1 MGFERLALPSRGR
14 YARGI
19 MSANNQPIEIVAR
32 GVMIRDGHVLVC
44 HNLKKSN
51 TFLPGG
57 HVEWNESARESL
69 RREIVE
75 EVGLKSRVGRFLGAC
90 EHTYLWKKRQVCE
103 INIVFELNIPGL
115 RPGKPVPS
123 AEAKLTFEWLPLK
136 KVPGSS
142 MEPRVL
148 ALRLAAWQRRDD
160 AIERWCSSF

>member
-1 MGFERLALPSRGR
+1 
-14 YARGI
+14 
-19 MSANNQPIEIVAR
+19 MSEQAIEIVAR
-32 GVMIRDGHVLVC
+32 GVMVRDGHILVC

-75 EVGLKSRVGRFLGAC
+75 EMGRKSRVGRFLGAC
-90 EHTYLWKKRQVCE
+90 EHTYLWKKKQVCE
-103 INIVFELNIPGL
+103 INLVFEFDIPKL

-136 KVPGSS
+136 KIPGSS

-148 ALRLAAWQRRDD
+148 ARQLARWLRRDD
-160 AIERWCSSF
+160 SMERWCSSF

>member
-1 MGFERLALPSRGR
+1 
-14 YARGI
+14 
-19 MSANNQPIEIVAR
+19 MSEQPIEIVAR
-32 GVMIRDGHVLVC
+32 GVMVRDGHVLVC

-75 EVGLKSRVGRFLGAC
+75 EMGRKSRVGRFLGAC
-90 EHTYLWKKRQVCE
+90 EHAYLWKKRQVCE
-103 INIVFELNIPGL
+103 INLVFEFDIPKL

-136 KVPGSS
+136 KIPGSS

-148 ALRLAAWQRRDD
+148 ARQLARWLRRDD
-160 AIERWCSSF
+160 SVERWCSSF

>member
-1 MGFERLALPSRGR
+1 
-14 YARGI
+14 
-19 MSANNQPIEIVAR
+19 MSEQAIEIVAR
-32 GVMIRDGHVLVC
+32 GVMVRDGHVLVC

-75 EVGLKSRVGRFLGAC
+75 EMGRKSRVGRFLGVC
-90 EHTYLWKKRQVCE
+90 EHTYLWKKKQVCE
-103 INIVFELNIPGL
+103 INLVFEFDIPKL

-123 AEAKLTFEWLPLK
+123 AEVKLTFEWLPLK
-136 KVPGSS
+136 KIPGSS

-148 ALRLAAWQRRDD
+148 ARQLARWLRRDD
-160 AIERWCSSF
+160 SMERWCSSF